1 MKKELI
7 ELITDQINYELESA
21 YLYLS
26 MSTWFADNGYPGS
39 AKWMEKQAHEETEH
53 AMKMT
58 HYLQEVNVRVLLR
71 PIAAVATDFP
81 GFMDVFKLSL
91 DHEKTVTNR
100 INAIYEA
107 AVDAKD
113 HALANFFRYFVSEQ
127 VEEEAN
133 LVNIITRLEKVPTPI
148 GIMMMDD
155 RLGNRA

>member
-7 ELITDQINYELESA
+7 ELVTDQINFELESA

-53 AMKMT
+53 GMKMA

-71 PIAAVATDFP
+71 PIAGVPTDFP
-81 GFMDVFKLSL
+81 GFMEVFKLSL
-91 DHEKTVTNR
+91 EHEKKVTVR
-100 INAIYEA
+100 IHKIYEA
-107 AVDAKD
+107 ATEAKD
-113 HALANFFRYFVSEQ
+113 YALAGLYQGFIHEQ

-133 LVNIITRLEKVPTPI
+133 LVDIITRLEKVPTPI

>member
-7 ELITDQINYELESA
+7 ELVTDQINYELESA

-39 AKWMEKQAHEETEH
+39 AKWMEKQAHEETQH

-58 HYLQEVNVRVLLR
+58 HYLQEVNVRVLMR
-71 PIAAVATDFP
+71 PIAGVDTDFP
-81 GFMDVFKLSL
+81 GFMDVFKLAL
-91 DHEKTVTNR
+91 EHEKKVTAR
-100 INAIYEA
+100 IHKIYEA
-107 AVDAKD
+107 ATEAKD
-113 HALANFFRYFVSEQ
+113 YALAGFYQYFVKEQ

-133 LVNIITRLEKVPTPI
+133 LVDIITRLEKVPTPI

>member
-1 MKKELI
+1 MNKELI
-7 ELITDQINYELESA
+7 ELVTDQINFELESA

-58 HYLQEVNVRVLLR
+58 HFLQEVNVRVLLR
-71 PIAAVATDFP
+71 PINAVPTDFP
-81 GFMDVFKLSL
+81 GFMDIFKLSL
-91 DHEKTVTNR
+91 EHEQKVSAR
-100 INAIYEA
+100 IARIYEA
-107 AVDAKD
+107 ALAAKD
-113 HALANFFRYFVSEQ
+113 HALANLFAHFVNEQ